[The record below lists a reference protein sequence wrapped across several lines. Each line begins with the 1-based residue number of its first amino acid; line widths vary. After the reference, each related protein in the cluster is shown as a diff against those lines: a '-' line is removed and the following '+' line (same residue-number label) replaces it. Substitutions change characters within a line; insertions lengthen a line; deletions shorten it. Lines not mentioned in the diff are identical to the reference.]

1 MYYNNFN
8 GNRYNGYGYNYQ
20 PMQQPVQQAMYQKEI
35 SIMDMPIQATRFMNE
50 AEAKAYIVMPNQ
62 KEMLIDREKGV
73 AYLKFADSMGQSS
86 CRRFKFEEIFEDTNL
101 PPLNENLYLT
111 KEESKDFVSKKD
123 FDRLVARVNAIRLTP
138 KSEAEVVEPTEIVG
152 ENNE

>member
-8 GNRYNGYGYNYQ
+8 GNRYNGYGYVQQ
-20 PMQQPVQQAMYQKEI
+20 PMYQQAI
-35 SIMDMPIQATRFMNE
+35 SIQDAPIQATRFMNE

-86 CRRFKFEEIFEDTNL
+86 CRRFKFEEIFDDKAQPIN
-101 PPLNENLYLT
+101 NDAGSLYLT
-111 KEESKDFVSKKD
+111 KEESKEFVSKKD

-138 KSEAEVVEPTEIVG
+138 KSCAETEGKVEPDEVV
-152 ENNE
+152 NE

>member
-1 MYYNNFN
+1 MYYNNYN

-20 PMQQPVQQAMYQKEI
+20 QPVQQPMYQQAI
-35 SIMDMPIQATRFMNE
+35 SIQDAPIQATRFMNE

-86 CRRFKFEEIFEDTNL
+86 CRRFKFEEITEDTNI
-101 PPLNENLYLT
+101 PPLNESLYLT
-111 KEESKDFVSKKD
+111 KEESKEFVSKKD

-138 KSEAEVVEPTEIVG
+138 KSDAEKVEPDEVV
-152 ENNE
+152 NE